1 MTGVNGRE
9 SWEGTVVWFDGSCTI
24 ISLSLSDVAP
34 PRSLPR
40 RRSAHDETP
49 PISMARFVRCRF
61 GLLLPKGLVSS
72 LGEDAGDRAAEGLP
86 RHQTETDT

>member
-1 MTGVNGRE
+1 
-9 SWEGTVVWFDGSCTI
+9 
-24 ISLSLSDVAP
+24 
-34 PRSLPR
+34 
-40 RRSAHDETP
+40 
-49 PISMARFVRCRF
+49 MARFVRCRF